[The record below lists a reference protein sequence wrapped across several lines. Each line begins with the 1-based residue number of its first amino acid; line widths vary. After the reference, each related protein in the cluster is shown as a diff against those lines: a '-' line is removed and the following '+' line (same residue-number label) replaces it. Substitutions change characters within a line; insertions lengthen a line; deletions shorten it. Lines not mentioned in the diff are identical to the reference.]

1 MSTAS
6 VPAKIGR
13 DTSVRE
19 LLRPL
24 EPFFA
29 MEGVTEVVINRPG
42 EVMFEQGAVW
52 TAQAVGDLPYTRLWA
67 LVRAIATFTDQ
78 DVGPK
83 TPILSAIL
91 PDGQRVQVVV
101 PPAVPPETISL
112 SIRLPAQRIRA
123 LDDYVAEGAF
133 DRFVWAAP
141 RAAHQQAGA
150 LDSTDESLMEAL
162 RARDLP
168 TFFAG
173 AIKARR
179 NIAVVGDTGSG
190 KTTLMKT
197 LCQHIP
203 AAERII
209 TIEDVQELSLPSHGN
224 LVNLIYSKGGQG
236 VAEVTPADLIAACMR
251 MRPDRVL
258 LAELRGSEAFDFLKL
273 LTTGHSGS
281 VTSFHAESCALAL
294 ERYVL
299 MAKEHTDATIFDA
312 EGLKRLVRL
321 TIDIIVHMRAEVSS
335 GGKFKARY
343 VSEVHFD
350 PVAKLEDQ
358 FAGRELVGAGS

>member
-1 MSTAS
+1 
-6 VPAKIGR
+6 
-13 DTSVRE
+13 VRE

-24 EPFFA
+24 QPFFA
-29 MEGVTEVVINRPG
+29 LDGVTEVVINRPG
-42 EVMFEQGAVW
+42 EVMYEQGATWV
-52 TAQAVGDLPYTRLWA
+52 AEMVPDLPYARLWA
-67 LVRAIATFTDQ
+67 LVKAIATYSDQ
-78 DVGPK
+78 DVGPR

-91 PDGQRVQVVV
+91 PDGQRIQVMV
-101 PPAVPPETISL
+101 PPAVPPDTISL
-112 SIRLPAQRIRA
+112 SIRLPAQHIRA
-123 LDDYVAEGAF
+123 LDDYRAEGAF
-133 DRFVWAAP
+133 GRFVWAAP
-141 RAAHQQAGA
+141 ENLPERVGA
-150 LDSTDESLMEAL
+150 LDPADGAL
-162 RARDLP
+162 IAALHARDLP
-168 TFFAG
+168 TFFTC
-173 AIKARR
+173 AIEARK

-209 TIEDVQELSLPSHGN
+209 TIEDVRELSLPTHGN
-224 LVNLIYSKGGQG
+224 LVHLLYSKGGQG
-236 VAEVTPADLIAACMR
+236 VADVTPADLIAACMR

-281 VTSFHAESCALAL
+281 ITSYHAESCALAL

-299 MAKEHTDATIFDA
+299 MAKEHPDAAIFDA

-321 TIDIIVHMRAEVSS
+321 TIDIIVHMRAEVSAD
-335 GGKFKARY
+335 GERKTRY

-350 PVAKLEDQ
+350 PVAKLVDR
-358 FAGRELVGAGS
+358 FAGRELLKAMA